1 MLSGSNA
8 RPVFVALGA
17 ATVITLGAVATPA
30 TALAADP
37 SPTAADDPAPDPS
50 GGSTPS
56 DSPSNP
62 PSDSPS
68 DPPPASSPPVKPA
81 PPPSSPPYQR
91 TPSLSVHLS
100 FSAAKAAPGGSV
112 TATARV
118 SAAHAVAHHAM
129 LRFSATGASVVSG
142 LLSLGDV
149 SAARSASAVV
159 KIPAGHAAGTVTV
172 TASLS
177 ADRASTHSDAGK
189 ITVTGSGS
197 SVGASAAGADLPS
210 SALATGLGLPDQ
222 TATAGAGPA
231 GAQLPLIAGQAP
243 AVAPD
248 QLPAV
253 QPVSLRTKTS
263 PLGLD
268 ATSYRLLWTQVAWLT
283 ALLVG
288 ISLLLTQL
296 RLNRRRPARP
306 ATRRSRS

>member
-17 ATVITLGAVATPA
+17 ATVLTLGAVATPA

-50 GGSTPS
+50 DSTPS
-56 DSPSNP
+56 DPPSESPSDP
-62 PSDSPS
+62 PS
-68 DPPPASSPPVKPA
+68 DPPPATSPPAKPA
-81 PPPSSPPYQR
+81 PPASSPPYQR

-100 FSAAKAAPGGSV
+100 FSATKAAPGGAV

-118 SAAHAVAHHAM
+118 SATHAVAHHAT
-129 LRFSATGASVVSG
+129 LRFSAAGASVISG
-142 LLSLGDV
+142 SVFSLGDV

-159 KIPAGHAAGTVTV
+159 KIPAGHAAGTITV

-177 ADRASTHSDAGK
+177 ADRASARSAAGK
-189 ITVTGSGS
+189 ITVTGD
-197 SVGASAAGADLPS
+197 ASAASASTAAADLPS
-210 SALATGLGLPDQ
+210 SALATGLGLPSQ
-222 TATAGAGPA
+222 TTTTGAGPA
-231 GAQLPLIAGQAP
+231 SAQLPLIAGQAP

-253 QPVSLRTKTS
+253 RPVSLRTKTS

-306 ATRRSRS
+306 AARRSRP

>member
-8 RPVFVALGA
+8 RPVFVAIGA

-30 TALAADP
+30 TALADS
-37 SPTAADDPAPDPS
+37 SPTAGEDPAPDPS
-50 GGSTPS
+50 GSTTTPS
-56 DSPSNP
+56 D
-62 PSDSPS
+62 PSDPPS

-81 PPPSSPPYQR
+81 PPNSAPPYQR

-100 FSAAKAAPGGSV
+100 FSAGKAAPGAAV

-118 SAAHAVAHHAM
+118 SASNAVAHHTT
-129 LRFSATGASVVSG
+129 LRFSAPGASVISG
-142 LLSLGDV
+142 VFSLGDV

-159 KIPAGHAAGTVTV
+159 KIPAGHAAGSVTV

-177 ADRASTHSDAGK
+177 ADRASTRSAAGK
-189 ITVTGSGS
+189 ITVTGAGS
-197 SVGASAAGADLPS
+197 SAGASAAAAELPS
-210 SALATGLGLPDQ
+210 AALATGLGLPGQ
-222 TATAGAGPA
+222 TTPTAGGPA

-243 AVAPD
+243 AVAPNQAPD
-248 QLPAV
+248 M

-306 ATRRSRS
+306 AARRSRS

>member
-8 RPVFVALGA
+8 RPLFVALGA
-17 ATVITLGAVATPA
+17 ATVLTLGAVATPA
-30 TALAADP
+30 TAFADDP
-37 SPTAADDPAPDPS
+37 SPTAGEDPAPDPS
-50 GGSTPS
+50 GSTPS
-56 DSPSNP
+56 DP

-68 DPPPASSPPVKPA
+68 DPPPATSPPAQPA
-81 PPPSSPPYQR
+81 PPHSSPPYQR

-100 FSAAKAAPGGSV
+100 FSAARAAPGGAV

-118 SAAHAVAHHAM
+118 SAAHAVAHHAT
-129 LRFSATGASVVSG
+129 LRFSAPGASVISG
-142 LLSLGDV
+142 VFSLGDV
-149 SAARSASAVV
+149 SAVRSASAVV

-177 ADRASTHSDAGK
+177 ADRASARSAAGK
-189 ITVTGSGS
+189 ITVTGDGS
-197 SVGASAAGADLPS
+197 SVSASAAAADLPS
-210 SALATGLGLPDQ
+210 SALATGLGLPSQ
-222 TATAGAGPA
+222 TGATGGGPA
-231 GAQLPLIAGQAP
+231 DAQLPLIAGQAP
-243 AVAPD
+243 AVAPN